1 MHELGIAAEV
11 IEAASTAAAG
21 ARIAAVCVRVGE
33 LSGVDA
39 DALRF
44 SFEALTAG
52 TEMESV
58 RLDIEP
64 RRRSNRCRRCETA
77 FEADDYGTPCPACGS
92 AEIEIT
98 GGTELDIAWVEV
110 EDA

>member
-11 IEAASTAAAG
+11 IEAATTAAAG
-21 ARIAAVCVRVGE
+21 ARIATVCVRVGE

-39 DALRF
+39 EALRF

-52 TEMESV
+52 TAMEKV
-58 RLDIEP
+58 KLEIEP
-64 RRRSNRCRRCETA
+64 RRRTHRCKQCDAT
-77 FEADDYGTPCPACGS
+77 FEADGYGDACPACNS
-92 AEIEIT
+92 PQFEIA
-98 GGTELDIAWVEV
+98 GGMELDIAWVEV